1 MRSFLFVNQHS
12 ELEHHQCLICFHRS
26 IIYKW
31 AISHMLVY
39 LRVHLS
45 SVLKMLPDKA
55 KCTNRSIT
63 FHHIPTHSIR
73 LSGDVKKNRWIP
85 QLYKN
90 GVVKDPNWR
99 SITKTWCFHMFFST
113 LVDGSSREAAKRPE
127 PKKLRCTRMIPGR
140 NYESQHMKIASR
152 HLTYGKTIING
163 GF

>member
-1 MRSFLFVNQHS
+1 
-12 ELEHHQCLICFHRS
+12 
-26 IIYKW
+26 
-31 AISHMLVY
+31 ML
-39 LRVHLS
+39 
-45 SVLKMLPDKA
+45 
-55 KCTNRSIT
+55 
-63 FHHIPTHSIR
+63 
-73 LSGDVKKNRWIP
+73 KKNRWIP

-113 LVDGSSREAAKRPE
+113 FVDGSSREAAKRPE